1 MAALFALIASVMW
14 GTSDFLGGTLAR
26 KRKVIAVVAG
36 SQALSLGV
44 GILVVVLSGEWRKD
58 FWGWH
63 GYGIYAILAGYT
75 GYLGL
80 LAFYAGLSQG
90 RMGVVSPIAAGAKV

>member
-44 GILVVVLSGEWRKD
+44 GIVVVVISGEW
-58 FWGWH
+58 
-63 GYGIYAILAGYT
+63 LAPWAWVGPSSEMSWSGCSVSVQEVRART
-75 GYLGL
+75 PRRV
-80 LAFYAGLSQG
+80 LANRA
-90 RMGVVSPIAAGAKV
+90 